1 MSTATAGCPEPRW
14 KARGWCL
21 PVAGRVLDAT
31 AARVDLRQGATL
43 CFAARFRAYLGRVVR
58 EIGADPESCAFE
70 IDVPAA
76 AYVAL
81 DRRLDRFPGYDLALT
96 WAEAHGWAV
105 ALEHDTGLDST
116 VLAYLGGP
124 RVLPT
129 PEVVAAFLDAVHA
142 DADAG
147 QLTPPGFRTAGRHGA
162 LAALLPRAAWP
173 RRDAG
178 SPAGTHRDPA

>member
-1 MSTATAGCPEPRW
+1 MSTATGCPEPRW
-14 KARGWCL
+14 KARGRR
-21 PVAGRVLDAT
+21 PPGGGRVLDAT
-31 AARVDLRQGATL
+31 AARVDLRQGAAL

-96 WAEAHGWAV
+96 WSEVHGWAV
-105 ALEHDTGLDST
+105 ALEHDTGLDIT

-124 RVLPT
+124 RVLPA
-129 PEVVAAFLDAVHA
+129 PEVVAAFLDAVHT
-142 DADAG
+142 DADVG
-147 QLTPPGFRTAGRHGA
+147 QLPPPSFRAAGRHGE
-162 LAALLPRAAWP
+162 LAARLPRAAWP

-178 SPAGTHRDPA
+178 SHRDPA